1 MMIIIIAG
9 SQMKSMK
16 EKTIQTLSRSVS
28 ELVSEHKSQF
38 FFLPSMV
45 THSLRATY
53 CVVNALCL
61 LLTAEGCTLQLYMTG
76 IGAV

>member
-1 MMIIIIAG
+1 
-9 SQMKSMK
+9 MKSLK
-16 EKTIQTLSRSVS
+16 ERTIQTLGRLVS
-28 ELVSEHKSQF
+28 ELVSEHQSQ

-53 CVVNALCL
+53 HVVNAFCL